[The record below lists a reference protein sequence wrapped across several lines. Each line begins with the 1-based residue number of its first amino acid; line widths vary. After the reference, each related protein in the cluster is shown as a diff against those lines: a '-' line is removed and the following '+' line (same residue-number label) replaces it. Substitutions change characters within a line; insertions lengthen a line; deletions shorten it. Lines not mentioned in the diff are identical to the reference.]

1 MNIRCL
7 AMKIQL
13 KYLSLCLFSL
23 AATGCSQH
31 VIKTNSNQT
40 ASIEQKAITGLN
52 AIFETPSYDF
62 QGKLRVQSN
71 LVEAI
76 PKVADAAPATLDPVL
91 KKQDRKST

>member
-1 MNIRCL
+1 M
-7 AMKIQL
+7 
-13 KYLSLCLFSL
+13 SFSL

-40 ASIEQKAITGLN
+40 VSIEQKAITGLN

-71 LVEAI
+71 LVEAT
-76 PKVADAAPATLDPVL
+76 PKVTDIAPTTLDPVL
-91 KKQDRKST
+91 KKQLDQYLKQQKSV